1 MKVMAFNGSPRK
13 QWNTAVMLEKAL
25 AGCASHGAKTK
36 LVHLYD
42 LSFKGCISCFAC
54 KTKNGRFYGSCAVKD
69 DLTPLLKEIEAVDAI
84 ILGSPIYFHS
94 VTGEMRSFMERL
106 LYPYIAY
113 TDPFSTL
120 FPRKIKTGFIYT
132 MNRPEEQLQKF
143 GYDRYFIQNEG
154 SMKMVFGSCETVYSC
169 ETLQFEDYGKVV
181 SSRFDPLKRAER
193 HREVF
198 PKDCQKAFDMG
209 VRLAKHE

>member
-13 QWNTAVMLEKAL
+13 QWNTAAMLEKAL
-25 AGCASHGAKTK
+25 AGCASQGAETK

-54 KTKNGRFYGSCAVKD
+54 KTKNGKFYGSCAVKD
-69 DLTPLLKEIEAVDAI
+69 DLTPLLKEIEAVGAI
-84 ILGSPIYFHS
+84 ILGSPVYFHS

-132 MNRPEEQLQKF
+132 MNRPEEQLKEF
-143 GYDRYFIQNEG
+143 GYDRYFVQNEG
-154 SMKMVFGSCETVYSC
+154 AMTMVFGSCETVYSC

-181 SSRFDPLKRAER
+181 SSRFDPVKRVER